1 MAKRFFRWRKMNEQ
15 MWALVIFSLVF
26 AAVYKLALWYAAG
39 LGHVSS
45 FVFSFEK
52 YIPFLPWTVIPYLS
66 SAAFFVVAF
75 LLIKSKE
82 SLRIFLKRVLLMT
95 ILAGIFFVFM
105 PLQFSYEK
113 PSVENPILK
122 AGFWLIEDM
131 DDRYN
136 QSPSLHVA
144 FAFAFWTVFRE
155 LKSAWRTIAAVWLSL
170 VALSTLTT
178 FQHHLIDIFTGSI
191 LAHFVFLI
199 FPAQTKNSVVRNLHI
214 ANWNFLTAWL
224 FLMAAF
230 LLAEFYGFFWIH
242 LSWLALAFF
251 VLGYLYQTSRVG
263 YLRQAGIKIRSSN
276 SR

>member
-1 MAKRFFRWRKMNEQ
+1 

-26 AAVYKLALWYAAG
+26 AAVYKFALWYAAG
-39 LGHVSS
+39 LGNVTS

-52 YIPFLPWTVIPYLS
+52 HIPFLPWTVIPYLS

-122 AGFWLIEDM
+122 AGFWLIEGM

-155 LKSAWRTIAAVWLSL
+155 LKSAWRTIAALWLSL

-178 FQHHLIDIFTGSI
+178 FQHHLIDVFTGSI

-199 FPAQTKNSVVRNLHI
+199 FPAQTKSFGIRNLHI
-214 ANWNFLTAWL
+214 ANWYFLTGWL
-224 FLMAAF
+224 VLLTSF

-242 LSWLALAFF
+242 LSWLAVALF
-251 VLGYLYQTSRVG
+251 VFGYLYQTNRVG
-263 YLRQAGIKIRSSN
+263 YRRLVDLKIRSSN
-276 SR
+276 NR